1 MPYGFGNPNKG
12 ETKTTGHT
20 SMKLLINR
28 DDIIKAFA
36 SKTGFEAHEIEI
48 EIDTVE
54 TSAPSIQSEEIR
66 TAIATIYREAMDIQ
80 DQYREGKKIIP
91 NIISLIK
98 AVRILD
104 PNSGLRDARDYV
116 ESLLATGAK

>member
-1 MPYGFGNPNKG
+1 
-12 ETKTTGHT
+12 
-20 SMKLLINR
+20 MKLLINR